1 MILYTLRENLLGET
15 SPNFITRFEE
25 RNETVINRLIRWSRQ
40 VPLAQSISFFHGYAV
55 LPFYA

>member
-1 MILYTLRENLLGET
+1 MILYTLRENLLGKT
-15 SPNFITRFEE
+15 SPNFITSKG
-25 RNETVINRLIRWSRQ
+25 TVINRLIRWSRQ